1 MSGRHAVT
9 ASGFPLPDLIRKTPG
24 RLVTLSR
31 VKYRMLSKEK
41 GEEKRACLEA
51 ALCHHGSRRQELLRV
66 QDAPTGAEQEDS
78 IHPAL
83 PSCPLSPEFL
93 NTEFS
98 IS

>member
-1 MSGRHAVT
+1 M
-9 ASGFPLPDLIRKTPG
+9 ASGFPPPGLIRKTPG
-24 RLVTLSR
+24 RLVTKTR

-51 ALCHHGSRRQELLRV
+51 ALCNHGSTRPELFIV
-66 QDAPTGAEQEDS
+66 QDVPTGAEQEDS

-83 PSCPLSPEFL
+83 PSCPVSPEFL